1 MKTLLSFLLLLSF
14 SVSASDFSSKK
25 EQKAYQIKLQF
36 DEQSYELKLQKETAL
51 QTALGIIKPVL
62 KNKSNMSCVEFAYQ
76 GTYTSRE
83 EAIKMCSGRV
93 DMRCVQFAYK
103 GTYTSREEAINMCR
117 GYYTFACIEFA
128 YKGTYTSREE
138 AINMCKGRVD
148 MECVKF
154 AYQGT
159 YTSRQEAIEQCR
171 QTRPPRGGNRCE

>member
-1 MKTLLSFLLLLSF
+1 MKTLLSLLLLVSF
-14 SVSASDFSSKK
+14 SVSASEFSSEK
-25 EQKAYQIKLQF
+25 EKAAYQIKLNF
-36 DEQSYELKLQKETAL
+36 DEQSHQLKLEKEMAL
-51 QTALGIIKPVL
+51 QVALGIIKPVL

-83 EAIKMCSGRV
+83 EAIKMCRGRV

-117 GYYTFACIEFA
+117 GYYTYACIEFA
-128 YKGTYTSREE
+128 YKGTYTSRAE
-138 AINMCKGRVD
+138 AISMCKGYVD

-159 YTSRQEAIEQCR
+159 YTSRSEAIEQCR
-171 QTRPPRGGNRCE
+171 ESRPGRDGNRCE